1 MKKKSY
7 RAIFLKIVFSLILK
21 PFYNNGLSF
30 RKARFY
36 IFSSYCE
43 VFGLTSL
50 EAMSQN
56 CPVILSNKSSLKEIN
71 SNAAEYF
78 NPDDEIQIEES
89 MNKLLVDNNYR
100 NNLIE
105 RAKNHY
111 KKFSWKKTV
120 FETLK
125 VLNC

>member
-1 MKKKSY
+1 M
-7 RAIFLKIVFSLILK
+7 
-21 PFYNNGLSF
+21 G
-30 RKARFY
+30 
-36 IFSSYCE
+36 
-43 VFGLTSL
+43 
-50 EAMSQN
+50 QDN
-56 CPVILSNKSSLKEIN
+56 CRNLKEIN

-120 FETLK
+120 SETLK
-125 VLNC
+125 VLSI